1 MDQVV
6 DSRFDF
12 EANVRNASSY
22 ASSLSQFWPPAES
35 YRIAFLDLAEA
46 APAAPADFYSVL
58 ARLRSAIEREWSA
71 SKSGADG
78 ERTRFLHPE
87 PIAKALVRIADLVEH
102 EVDRTILLARAQC
115 VADGYGDEALAEMAT
130 PGEQVAVVAA
140 KLATWYGKE
149 VGGRPTAFACRRN
162 EELAAIADD
171 LSARRDEAARYL
183 RTLHADLE
191 LRDIP
196 VFAPSE
202 LFFMAGEGNL
212 HPKHIAYF
220 LPADEGVKR
229 SSFKKTYY
237 FANTHRALL
246 ANLSWPLFDRH
257 VELEG
262 APGDVARARASLPC
276 AGVLAHEAGHF
287 VLRPHTTFKD
297 LNAADR
303 WASVTL
309 QEVAADVFGTLIVAE
324 VFADSLQADAAHVL
338 AYYLAECVRY
348 AQRGLGFFPD
358 SDGML
363 LQLHY
368 LVSGGALDLVEDD
381 AGVRLRGSPAA
392 VLAGLRSL
400 ARVLADSLLSGD
412 VEKTCAIYA
421 AYGPGGAESMRP
433 LLSRLAAE
441 PPCSVEYLQEH
452 VPSAPEAEY
461 AASASLA

>member
-1 MDQVV
+1 MEQVV
-6 DSRFDF
+6 GSRFDF
-12 EANVRNASSY
+12 EANVENASSY
-22 ASSLSQFWPPAES
+22 TSSLSPFWPPAES

-46 APAAPADFYSVL
+46 APAAPAEFYSVL
-58 ARLRSAIEREWSA
+58 ARLRSAIESEWA
-71 SKSGADG
+71 AGKSGADG
-78 ERTRFLHPE
+78 ERTRFLQPE
-87 PIAKALVRIADLVEH
+87 PVAKALVRIADLVER

-115 VADGYGDEALAEMAT
+115 VAEGYSDEALAEMAT
-130 PGEQVAVVAA
+130 PGEQLAVVAA

-162 EELAAIADD
+162 EELGVIVDH
-171 LSARRDEAARYL
+171 LSSRRDEAAQYL
-183 RTLHADLE
+183 RALHADLE

-237 FANTHRALL
+237 FANTHRTLL
-246 ANLSWPLFDRH
+246 SNLSWPLFDRH

-262 APGDVARARASLPC
+262 APGEAARAHDSLPC

-287 VLRPHTTFKD
+287 VLRPHTSFKD

-324 VFADSLQADAAHVL
+324 VFAESIGASAEHVL

-363 LQLHY
+363 LQLDY
-368 LVSGGALDLVEDD
+368 LVSVGALDVVEDD
-381 AGVRLRGSPAA
+381 AGARLRGSPAA

-400 ARVLADSLLSGD
+400 ARVLTDSLLSGD
-412 VEKTCAIYA
+412 VERTCAIYA
-421 AYGPGGAESMRP
+421 AFGPRVTDSMRP
-433 LLSRLAAE
+433 ILARLAAE

-452 VPSAPEAEY
+452 IPSAPEAEY
-461 AASASLA
+461 ATSASVA